1 MQIEKISLI
10 SALIAVELNPAV
22 LSGCMHP
29 KKEGIALNISSS
41 DVIDATAISDINSH
55 LTAI

>member
-22 LSGCMHP
+22 LSMHP

-41 DVIDATAISDINSH
+41 DVIDATAFSDINSH

>member
-22 LSGCMHP
+22 LSGWMHP
-29 KKEGIALNISSS
+29 KEEGIALNISSS